1 MLCSWGDHDWLLE
14 KEITRRENEATTQG
28 QNTGRRVPCV
38 RPPWM
43 ATETREQ
50 LGTDQERKG
59 RCLGET
65 EEVLGRLTA
74 EPIEL
79 QRLHTRDRRSELGS
93 VEGNRSEDMGLA
105 RACWSRGG
113 S

>member
-50 LGTDQERKG
+50 LRGAAWG
-59 RCLGET
+59 RQRRCWGGSPLNQSSCSGYTREIDEASWALPKVT
-65 EEVLGRLTA
+65 EARIWGWLVLAGAEEEV
-74 EPIEL
+74 E
-79 QRLHTRDRRSELGS
+79 
-93 VEGNRSEDMGLA
+93 
-105 RACWSRGG
+105 
-113 S
+113 